1 MGTVYAM
8 TLDDADVC
16 QMLPVRG
23 DQFDQGVS
31 IYIWCSG
38 VFVEV
43 VLLLIDVRSFV
54 GTDYSYGPAMVPR
67 QNHVPHPPTITHRL
81 LHSLHQIRHP
91 PLPHQELQPPF
102 PWSVLLRGPLR
113 PFSLAPNTF
122 QVITRA

>member
-43 VLLLIDVRSFV
+43 VLIRVVRSFV
-54 GTDYSYGPAMVPR
+54 GADNCYGPSMVSR
-67 QNHVPHPPTITHRL
+67 
-81 LHSLHQIRHP
+81 
-91 PLPHQELQPPF
+91 
-102 PWSVLLRGPLR
+102 
-113 PFSLAPNTF
+113 
-122 QVITRA
+122 